1 MRRPVQL
8 RELHWRENRAR
19 ALLWVRGLLFFL
31 STGIWVVPGAE
42 FCRILHKTLSKV
54 KHIARPACRP
64 ALKQTL
70 LHRGSRRALGG
81 GDLSDP
87 EIVFRRSES
96 GGGRHPGVRTTCYRA
111 SACVSASA
119 RGHVRGVSE

>member
-64 ALKQTL
+64 ALKSTASQ
-70 LHRGSRRALGG
+70 G
-81 GDLSDP
+81 
-87 EIVFRRSES
+87 IIIRS
-96 GGGRHPGVRTTCYRA
+96 TC
-111 SACVSASA
+111 SV
-119 RGHVRGVSE
+119 VLQ